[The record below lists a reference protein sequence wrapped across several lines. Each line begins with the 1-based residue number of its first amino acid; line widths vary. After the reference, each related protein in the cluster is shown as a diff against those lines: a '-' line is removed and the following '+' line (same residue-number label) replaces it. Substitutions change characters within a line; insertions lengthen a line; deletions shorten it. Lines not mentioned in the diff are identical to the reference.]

1 MKFASV
7 LIIFLVFVVAIASA
21 NPILERRKLGN
32 NVVTT
37 GVKFKDLYESLNN
50 KVKKVEKAYGEAIPS
65 FHKEIKEAAE
75 KDGTD
80 VPEFLEKWNKK
91 YKSLS
96 VQYIAISNAMGKSI
110 DKLGKYI
117 KENS

>member
-7 LIIFLVFVVAIASA
+7 LTILLVFVVAIASA

-50 KVKKVEKAYGEAIPS
+50 KVKKVEKAYAEAIPT
-65 FHKEIKEAAE
+65 FDKEIKEAAE

-80 VPEFLEKWNKK
+80 VPVFLKKWNKK
-91 YKSLS
+91 YQAFSTN
-96 VQYIAISNAMGKSI
+96 YIAISDAMGKSI
-110 DKLGKYI
+110 DKLNEYLKD
-117 KENS
+117 NS